1 MSRPSAL
8 FAALGDDTRLSLVRR
23 LSEGESLSISALAT
37 GRRLTRQAVTKHL
50 TVLHRAGLVR
60 AARRGRERLWT
71 LQPLRLDEARRDLEL
86 ISAAWDAALARLRAF
101 VESKT

>member
-1 MSRPSAL
+1 MSKPSAL

-23 LSEGESLSISALAT
+23 LSEGESLSIAALAT

-86 ISAAWDAALARLRAF
+86 ISAQWDAALARLRAF